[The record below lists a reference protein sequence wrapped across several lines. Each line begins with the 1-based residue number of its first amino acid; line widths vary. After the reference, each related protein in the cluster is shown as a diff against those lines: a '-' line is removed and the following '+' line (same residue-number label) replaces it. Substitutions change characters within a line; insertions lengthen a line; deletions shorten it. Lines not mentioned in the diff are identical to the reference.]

1 MSDILITKDGDIL
14 DFIETGLD
22 YLANIVVDNILN
34 TIMSDLYAPDFGT
47 DLKHLPRTN
56 IESKEELLMKLTMMK
71 QQIEAR
77 ILKEQSL
84 TPSTP
89 DEMLSR
95 INITDI
101 VSDADM
107 FGTWNLI
114 LQVISQSGESK
125 DISTTINKITKL

>member
-1 MSDILITKDGDIL
+1 MSDILITKDGDVL
-14 DFIETGLD
+14 DFLETGLD

-101 VSDADM
+101 VPDADM
-107 FGTWNLI
+107 FGTWRLI

>member
-1 MSDILITKDGDIL
+1 MSDILITKDGDVL
-14 DFIETGLD
+14 DFLETGLD

-34 TIMSDLYAPDFGT
+34 TIMSDLYSPDFGT

-101 VSDADM
+101 VPDADM
-107 FGTWNLI
+107 FGTWRLI

>member
-101 VSDADM
+101 VPDADM

>member
-101 VSDADM
+101 VPDADM

-125 DISTTINKITKL
+125 NVSTTINKITKL